1 MKKKWQIIL
10 SVIVLCLLIG
20 VAWGFYLYTK
30 PHANA
35 GGKPTDATL
44 TADSLY
50 AAYKK
55 DEVSA
60 DKAYHNKVLEVQGV
74 VLSIEMSNHRPVVML
89 GTGDMGGINCQ
100 MALDSATV
108 FSTLHK
114 ASPVTIKGKCSGYL
128 MDVNLVDCVI
138 N

>member
-20 VAWGFYLYTK
+20 VAWGFYLYSK
-30 PHANA
+30 PHADA

-50 AAYKK
+50 AVYKK
-55 DEVSA
+55 DEAGA
-60 DKAYHNKVLEVQGV
+60 DKLYMNKILEVKGTVQ
-74 VLSIEMSNHRPVVML
+74 SIEMSNRRPVVML
-89 GTGDMGGINCQ
+89 ATGDLGGINCQ
-100 MALDSATV
+100 MAVDSTTV

-114 ASPVTIKGKCSGYL
+114 ASPVTIKGKCSGFL